1 MVEPFYAF
9 KCNPDPAIVRL
20 LAALGCGFDCAS
32 MTELDFVLNKLGEE
46 LSLSKHGEAGE
57 KLVFANPAKFE
68 SHLNFAAKSG
78 VRKTVFDGEDE
89 LYKLAKINDGLQEN

>member
-9 KCNPDPAIVRL
+9 KCNPDPVIVRL
-20 LAALGCGFDCAS
+20 LASLGCGFDCAS
-32 MTELDFVLNKLGEE
+32 MTEIDSVINKLGEE
-46 LSLSKHGEAGE
+46 LSLAKHGLAGE

-68 SHLNFAAKSG
+68 SHLNFAVKNG

-89 LYKLAKINDGLQEN
+89 LYKLAKINDTLEEG